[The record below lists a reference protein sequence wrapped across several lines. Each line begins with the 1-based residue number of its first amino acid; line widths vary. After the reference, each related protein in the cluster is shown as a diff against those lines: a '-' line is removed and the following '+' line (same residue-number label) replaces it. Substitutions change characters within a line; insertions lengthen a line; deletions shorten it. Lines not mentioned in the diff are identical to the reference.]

1 MIDKLTTVTEEYLQ
15 QIQDMKEI
23 KSLLKFE
30 ASTDDMNMNLWKIS
44 SLIHKVNSSY
54 FTQPDINNRPQSVS
68 LLNNRDFLSK
78 MQGKNNDFGEE
89 MHALVYKVVK
99 DNKETP
105 ILLREKVK
113 VYSMYTIEEQG
124 TMGHEISDT
133 YAIYPTTEGLQ
144 RIANALHI
152 KEKDDEG
159 KLVRYVVP
167 NNSATEKHRL
177 MESYAMDNRDICYS
191 WKYNKDREKIK
202 RKNNT
207 AQIQHA

>member
-159 KLVRYVVP
+159 KLVR
-167 NNSATEKHRL
+167 
-177 MESYAMDNRDICYS
+177 
-191 WKYNKDREKIK
+191 
-202 RKNNT
+202 
-207 AQIQHA
+207 